1 MAASTRSPSR
11 RSPDWAWGTSSTSL
25 ERRSTG
31 STRVSRADLRMTPR
45 TRFVPASSRLISR
58 ASQPSSPRWNLTSSR
73 SPRPG
78 AGPGFALSGIN
89 RARGASAPASTRRT
103 YSSPSPSRSITSA
116 TPTGGRAPASEKPL
130 RPRLP
135 SRPSASSSRII
146 SRRARRSPPF
156 RPKWRA
162 ISVFS
167 ADPASRRKARR
178 VSLSGRPAGGLLGDL
193 VIASF
198 VARNR
203 ALGSNLA

>member
-1 MAASTRSPSR
+1 MAARTRSPSR
-11 RSPDWAWGTSSTSL
+11 RSPDWAWGTSNTSL
-25 ERRSTG
+25 DRRSTG

-45 TRFVPASSRLISR
+45 TRLVPTSSFLISR
-58 ASQPSSPRWNLTSSR
+58 ASQPSAPRWNFTSTR

-78 AGPGFALSGIN
+78 AALDLSGIR
-89 RARGASAPASTRRT
+89 RARGASELASTRRT

-162 ISVFS
+162 MSVFS
-167 ADPASRRKARR
+167 ADPASRRKATR
-178 VSLSGRPAGGLLGDL
+178 VSLSGRPAGGLLDDL
-193 VIASF
+193 VIMSF

-203 ALGSNLA
+203 ALE